1 MPSAAH
7 ALAAELDAE
16 FPITRRVLERV
27 PTDRLAWQPH
37 AKSMTLGQLAHHLA
51 AIPGLIA
58 KFRQSDGLDMATRPS
73 SYASGES
80 TPAILATFDQS
91 IAAMKAALADLE
103 DGEATATWRLTFG
116 DREIFARP
124 RIGVMRT
131 MCLNHMIHH
140 RGELVV
146 YLRLLDVPVPV
157 VYGRSA
163 DENPFAKPAAQA
175 FSTSPSPATSA

>member
-1 MPSAAH
+1 MSSAAH
-7 ALAAELDAE
+7 ALTAELDAE

-27 PTDRLAWQPH
+27 PTDKLAWQPH
-37 AKSMTLGQLAHHLA
+37 AKSMSLGQLAQHVA
-51 AIPGLIA
+51 AIPASIA
-58 KFRQSDGLDMATRPS
+58 KLAQLDGMDMATRPGT
-73 SYASGES
+73 YAAGES
-80 TPAILATFDQS
+80 TSAILATFDQS
-91 IAAMKAALADLE
+91 VSAMKAALADV
-103 DGEATATWRLTFG
+103 DDAKAAATWRMTFG

-163 DENPFAKPAAQA
+163 DENPFAKTA
-175 FSTSPSPATSA
+175 

>member
-1 MPSAAH
+1 MSQAAT

-27 PTDRLAWQPH
+27 PADKLSWQPH
-37 AKSMTLGQLAHHLA
+37 GKSMSLGQLAQHIA
-51 AIPGLIA
+51 AIPGSIA
-58 KFRQSDGLDMATRPS
+58 KLALMDGLDMATRPGT
-73 SYASGES
+73 YATGES
-80 TPAILATFDQS
+80 TSAILATFDQS
-91 IAAMKAALADLE
+91 VMAMKDALSGLDDSASQ
-103 DGEATATWRLTFG
+103 ATWRMTFG
-116 DREIFARP
+116 EREIFARP

-163 DENPFAKPAAQA
+163 DENPFAQPAA
-175 FSTSPSPATSA
+175 

>member
-1 MPSAAH
+1 MSSAAK

-37 AKSMTLGQLAHHLA
+37 AKSMSLGQLAQHVA
-51 AIPGLIA
+51 AIPGNIA
-58 KFRQSDGLDMATRPS
+58 RFAQMDGLDVATRPS
-73 SYASGES
+73 TYSSGES
-80 TPAILATFDQS
+80 TAGILATFDQS
-91 IAAMKAALADLE
+91 AAAMKAALAELD
-103 DGEATATWRLTFG
+103 DATCNGTWRLTFG
-116 DREIFARP
+116 EREIFAMP
-124 RIGVMRT
+124 RISVMRS
-131 MCLNHMIHH
+131 MCLNHIIHH

-163 DENPFAKPAAQA
+163 DENPWAQFA
-175 FSTSPSPATSA
+175 SA

>member
-1 MPSAAH
+1 MSSAAK

-37 AKSMTLGQLAHHLA
+37 AKSMSLGQLAQHLA
-51 AIPGLIA
+51 LIPGNMTRLS
-58 KFRQSDGLDMATRPS
+58 QQGGVDMATRKME
-73 SYASGES
+73 YAPGES
-80 TPAILATFDQS
+80 TAAILATFDASVATAQ
-91 IAAMKAALADLE
+91 AALSELDDAV
-103 DGEATATWRLTFG
+103 ASATWRMTFG
-116 DREIFARP
+116 EREIFAVP
-124 RIGVMRT
+124 RTAMLRT
-131 MCLNHMIHH
+131 MLMHHMIHH

-163 DENPFAKPAAQA
+163 DENPFATPAL
-175 FSTSPSPATSA
+175 ATP